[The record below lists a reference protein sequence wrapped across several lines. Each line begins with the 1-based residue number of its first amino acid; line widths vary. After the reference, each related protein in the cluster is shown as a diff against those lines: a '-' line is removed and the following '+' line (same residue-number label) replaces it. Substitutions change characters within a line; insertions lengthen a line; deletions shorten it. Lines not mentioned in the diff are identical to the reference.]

1 MGGLVDY
8 TWKLFG
14 TIEVVDRVGGYIHQ
28 AQMAD
33 FDWFTVKSVFFGT
46 KETVKMKN
54 SSSQNKFRW

>member
-14 TIEVVDRVGGYIHQ
+14 TIEVVDRVGDTGYIHQ

-33 FDWFTVKSVFFGT
+33 FDWFTVKSVFFWYIDG
-46 KETVKMKN
+46 
-54 SSSQNKFRW
+54 QNEKFLKSK